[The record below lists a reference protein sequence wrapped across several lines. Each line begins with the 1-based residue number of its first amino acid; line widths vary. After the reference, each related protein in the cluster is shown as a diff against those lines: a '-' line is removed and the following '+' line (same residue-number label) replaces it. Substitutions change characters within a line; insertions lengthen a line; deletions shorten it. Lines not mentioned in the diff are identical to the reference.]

1 MASLREMFRLLRPHQ
16 WGKNILVYL
25 PVILGHAYADSGVW
39 IAATGGFIALSL
51 VASALYVLNDA
62 VDVAD
67 DRTHPVKKHRPLAA
81 GTVTIPTGLTVA
93 AISGAAGAA
102 VGWLAVGWQA
112 TALLGGYGATTA
124 AYSLRLK
131 AVPLLDIFILAGL
144 YVFRVV
150 FGGIITG
157 IGISN
162 WLLAMSLF
170 LFLSLAAAKRHVEM
184 KSRAADPSSRR
195 PYTVADVPFLQ
206 TLGLGSGLVASALTA
221 LYVSDTA
228 AREVYAST
236 TPLWAGVPLLLFWI
250 CRVWLLTERGQMN
263 TDPLVFAYRDPVSY
277 AIAVLLAGCFLLAG
291 PL

>member
-1 MASLREMFRLLRPHQ
+1 MASPREMLRLLRPHQ
-16 WGKNILVYL
+16 WGKNVLVFL
-25 PVILGHAYADSGVW
+25 PVILGHAYADP
-39 IAATGGFIALSL
+39 AAWTDSVGGFLALSL
-51 VASALYVLNDA
+51 VASAFYAVNDVA
-62 VDVAD
+62 DVAD
-67 DRTHPVKKHRPLAA
+67 DRSHPVKRHRPLASGA
-81 GTVTIPTGLTVA
+81 VAISTGLTVA
-93 AISGAAGAA
+93 AIIGLAGFAI
-102 VGWLAVGWQA
+102 GWLAVGWQA
-112 TALLGGYGATTA
+112 VALLVGYSLTTA

-131 AVPLLDIFILAGL
+131 AIPLLDIFILAGL

-184 KSRAADPSSRR
+184 KTRATDDSSRR

-221 LYVSDTA
+221 LYVSDTV

-250 CRVWLLTERGQMN
+250 CRVWLLTERGLMN

-277 AIAVLLAGCFLLAG
+277 AIAGLLLACFLLAG

>member
-1 MASLREMFRLLRPHQ
+1 MPAEPTPKAKKSTGGTGSLHSAASWSTTCSADRPPQTRTSPVASLREMFRLLRPHQ

-39 IAATGGFIALSL
+39 IAATGGFVALSL

-102 VGWLAVGWQA
+102 VGWLAVGSQA

-131 AVPLLDIFILAGL
+131 AVPLLD
-144 YVFRVV
+144 
-150 FGGIITG
+150 
-157 IGISN
+157 
-162 WLLAMSLF
+162 
-170 LFLSLAAAKRHVEM
+170 
-184 KSRAADPSSRR
+184 
-195 PYTVADVPFLQ
+195 
-206 TLGLGSGLVASALTA
+206 
-221 LYVSDTA
+221 
-228 AREVYAST
+228 
-236 TPLWAGVPLLLFWI
+236 
-250 CRVWLLTERGQMN
+250 
-263 TDPLVFAYRDPVSY
+263 
-277 AIAVLLAGCFLLAG
+277 
-291 PL
+291 